1 MGEETDQ
8 AVESVN
14 VEGSEEVEG
23 ESDLVENAENEA
35 VAEDTAEEVETSVSM
50 VAHEIKDTSSAT
62 EEVSMVAHEV
72 NDTSEPGASIVAHV
86 VQETEPE
93 TEPEDALD
101 NEDASTKEAAVV
113 QESDEESTPELEDA
127 PGATGESGA
136 CSLEATCES
145 PTDDLNSDR
154 GSEEGGVSTD
164 EGIVGSDEDD
174 KEEKSDNLEKAKKP
188 TEAEEKSEV
197 ISESS

>member
-1 MGEETDQ
+1 MG
-8 AVESVN
+8 
-14 VEGSEEVEG
+14 
-23 ESDLVENAENEA
+23 EA
-35 VAEDTAEEVETSVSM
+35 VAEDTAEEADTSVSM

-93 TEPEDALD
+93 DALD

-113 QESDEESTPELEDA
+113 QESDEESTPELEEVKETNEEERDVEKSKEGEVEVEKELEVA
-127 PGATGESGA
+127 AGATGESGA

-164 EGIVGSDEDD
+164 EGIVGSVEDD
-174 KEEKSDNLEKAKKP
+174 K
-188 TEAEEKSEV
+188 
-197 ISESS
+197 

>member
-1 MGEETDQ
+1 MG
-8 AVESVN
+8 
-14 VEGSEEVEG
+14 
-23 ESDLVENAENEA
+23 
-35 VAEDTAEEVETSVSM
+35 
-50 VAHEIKDTSSAT
+50 KDTSSAT

-72 NDTSEPGASIVAHV
+72 TDTSEPGTSIVAHV

-93 TEPEDALD
+93 EEPEDVLED
-101 NEDASTKEAAVV
+101 NEDASSKEAVV
-113 QESDEESTPELEDA
+113 VHESDEESTPELEEVKDVEKSKDEKEVEVA
-127 PGATGESGA
+127 PGTGESGA

-145 PTDDLNSDR
+145 PTDCDLNSDR

-174 KEEKSDNLEKAKKP
+174 KEEKSDADLEKAKKS
-188 TEAEEKSEV
+188 TEAEKSEV

>member
-35 VAEDTAEEVETSVSM
+35 VPEDTAEEVETSVSM

-72 NDTSEPGASIVAHV
+72 TDTSEPGTSIVAHV

-93 TEPEDALD
+93 EEPEDVLED
-101 NEDASTKEAAVV
+101 NEDASSKEAVV
-113 QESDEESTPELEDA
+113 VHES
-127 PGATGESGA
+127 
-136 CSLEATCES
+136 
-145 PTDDLNSDR
+145 
-154 GSEEGGVSTD
+154 
-164 EGIVGSDEDD
+164 
-174 KEEKSDNLEKAKKP
+174 
-188 TEAEEKSEV
+188 
-197 ISESS
+197 

>member
-50 VAHEIKDTSSAT
+50 VAHEI
-62 EEVSMVAHEV
+62 
-72 NDTSEPGASIVAHV
+72 NDTSRPGASIVAHV

-93 TEPEDALD
+93 AEPEDALD
-101 NEDASTKEAAVV
+101 NEDASTKEAVVV
-113 QESDEESTPELEDA
+113 QESDEESTPELEEVKETNEEEKDVEKSKEGEVEVEKELEVA
-127 PGATGESGA
+127 PGAGTGES
-136 CSLEATCES
+136 
-145 PTDDLNSDR
+145 
-154 GSEEGGVSTD
+154 
-164 EGIVGSDEDD
+164 
-174 KEEKSDNLEKAKKP
+174 
-188 TEAEEKSEV
+188 
-197 ISESS
+197 

>member
-35 VAEDTAEEVETSVSM
+35 VPEDTAEEVETSVSM

-72 NDTSEPGASIVAHV
+72 TDTSEPGTSIVAHV

-93 TEPEDALD
+93 EEPEDVLED
-101 NEDASTKEAAVV
+101 NEDASSKEAVV
-113 QESDEESTPELEDA
+113 VHESDEESTPELEEVKGVEKSKEEEEDEKEVEVA
-127 PGATGESGA
+127 PGTGESGA

-145 PTDDLNSDR
+145 PTDCDLNSDR

-174 KEEKSDNLEKAKKP
+174 KE
-188 TEAEEKSEV
+188 
-197 ISESS
+197 

>member
-1 MGEETDQ
+1 
-8 AVESVN
+8 
-14 VEGSEEVEG
+14 
-23 ESDLVENAENEA
+23 
-35 VAEDTAEEVETSVSM
+35 M

-72 NDTSEPGASIVAHV
+72 TDTSEAGTSIVAHV

-93 TEPEDALD
+93 DALD
-101 NEDASTKEAAVV
+101 TEDASTKKPAAVV
-113 QESDEESTPELEDA
+113 QESDEEESTQELEEVKETTEEEEKDIEKSKEEEEKELEVA
-127 PGATGESGA
+127 PGTGESGA

-145 PTDDLNSDR
+145 PTDCDLNSDR

-174 KEEKSDNLEKAKKP
+174 KEE
-188 TEAEEKSEV
+188 
-197 ISESS
+197 